1 MRYVIIGAS
10 AAGCKAAETLRR
22 YAPNHPITVIS
33 EEAQPLYS
41 RPLLTYVL
49 SGEVSR
55 EKVWLKG
62 KDYFR
67 EWNFEPLLGEPVVRV
82 DPGAHAVHLLGGR
95 VVPYDRL
102 LIASGARPRLLG
114 LKGEELSGVY
124 TLRTLADWQRLAAGL
139 PQAGRVVVVG
149 AGAVGLKTADA
160 LARRG
165 LTVTLVSP
173 GDPAPVPGPGRHRRG
188 PAPGGPRPAW
198 GSRLIYHAWPEAV
211 WGEAGRVR
219 ALTLNDGRELPCQAV
234 LFSIGVAPNVEFL
247 AGTDLAGPEGIPVD
261 HRLGTADPHIY
272 AAGDCAHTYH
282 LLTGK
287 RAGYHIWPAAVA
299 QGRVA
304 GANLAGARLAYDG
317 LLPQNS
323 LSLRGFHII
332 TGGLGPQDAD
342 GCETVSDLDERRG
355 HYRSLIYRDGK
366 LVGLTLVGAV
376 EDAGIY
382 FQLMAQQLPVAGTG
396 PAGKDVGVRN
406 NGGAGLRARHCH
418 KLMVRRTHP
427 TKNFLGH
434 FLMSL

>member
-22 YAPNHPITVIS
+22 YAPKSPITVIS
-33 EEAQPLYS
+33 DESRPLYS

-49 SGEVSR
+49 SGEVAP
-55 EKVWLKG
+55 EKVWLQG
-62 KDYFR
+62 EDYFR
-67 EWNFEPLLGEPVVRV
+67 QWNFEPVLGEPVVRV
-82 DPGAHAVHLLGGR
+82 DPGARTVHLLGGR
-95 VVPYDRL
+95 QVPYDRL

-114 LKGEELSGVY
+114 LKGEELEGVY
-124 TLRTLADWQRLAAGL
+124 TLRTLADWRRLAAGL
-139 PQAGRVVVVG
+139 PSSGRVVVVG

-165 LTVTLVSP
+165 LTVTLVARGSQP
-173 GDPAPVPGPGRHRRG
+173 LSRVLDPTAAALLHAAITRMGIEIV
-188 PAPGGPRPAW
+188 
-198 GSRLIYHAWPEAV
+198 YHAWPEAI
-211 WGEAGRVR
+211 WGEGGQVR

-247 AGTDLAGPEGIPVD
+247 AGTGLATAEGITVD
-261 HRLGTADPHIY
+261 HRMGTADPDIF
-272 AAGDCAHTYH
+272 AAGDCAYSYH

-304 GANLAGARLAYDG
+304 GANLAGAALSYDG

-332 TGGLGPQDAD
+332 TGGLGPQDAE
-342 GCETVSDLDERRG
+342 GCETESHLDERRG
-355 HYRSLIYRDGK
+355 LYRSFIYREGK

-376 EDAGIY
+376 EEAGIY
-382 FQLMAQQLPVAGTG
+382 FQLMAQQLPVQGNLNPG
-396 PAGKDVGVRN
+396 NLWG
-406 NGGAGLRARHCH
+406 
-418 KLMVRRTHP
+418 
-427 TKNFLGH
+427 
-434 FLMSL
+434 

>member
-22 YAPNHPITVIS
+22 YAPNHSITVIS

-41 RPLLTYVL
+41 RPLLTYLL

-55 EKVWLKG
+55 DKVWLKG
-62 KDYFR
+62 TDYFR
-67 EWNFEPLLGEPVVRV
+67 EWNFDPVLGEPVVRV
-82 DPGAHAVHLLGGR
+82 DSAAHAVHLLGGR
-95 VVPYDRL
+95 AIPYDRL

-139 PQAGRVVVVG
+139 PQTGRVVVVG

-165 LTVTLVSP
+165 LTVTLVARGAQPLSRVL
-173 GDPAPVPGPGRHRRG
+173 DPAAAALLQAAITRMG
-188 PAPGGPRPAW
+188 
-198 GSRLIYHAWPEAV
+198 IEIICHAWPEAI

-261 HRLGTADPHIY
+261 QQLGTADPDIY
-272 AAGDCAHTYH
+272 AAGDCAYAYH

-299 QGRVA
+299 QGRIA
-304 GANLAGARLAYDG
+304 GANLAGAGLAYDG

-332 TGGLGPQDAD
+332 TGGLGPQ
-342 GCETVSDLDERRG
+342 ETEDCDIVSNLDEGRGLYRRLV
-355 HYRSLIYRDGK
+355 YREGK

-376 EDAGIY
+376 ADAGIY
-382 FQLMAQQLPVAGTG
+382 FQLMAQHLPVAGPVQPG
-396 PAGKDVGVRN
+396 RMWG
-406 NGGAGLRARHCH
+406 
-418 KLMVRRTHP
+418 
-427 TKNFLGH
+427 
-434 FLMSL
+434 